1 MMDITLPGVK
11 TRRTTSSSKVVKSA
25 GEEVIKS
32 DKQGR
37 AERNVLRREQLNAKT
52 NVRYI
57 CWMKAIAQYPLS
69 NRLSP
74 YLERKNAVGIGHLV
88 WFCKELA
95 GW

>member
-37 AERNVLRREQLNAKT
+37 ADRNVLRREQLNA
-52 NVRYI
+52 RI
-57 CWMKAIAQYPLS
+57 LADSEWLS
-69 NRLSP
+69 
-74 YLERKNAVGIGHLV
+74 A
-88 WFCKELA
+88 KELSVKRSSKTQPQRRL
-95 GW
+95 